1 MKRITIFVVANLIL
15 PLHAQ
20 SLSGSNKPPSKKIT
34 SNEVLNLIGGGTTSD
49 TNLIDLT
56 DNKKKPKPSK
66 EVEKLFNELINTE
79 AEKKKGI
86 VDAQALNKMLAQ
98 GQQDNLRL
106 FLVKN
111 NSECN
116 MVMEIEGRVKY
127 QLPIAAGGQNS
138 ILLPKGFY
146 QLKGNVCELSYEAQ
160 KDLNKNVLVSLKRV
174 ED

>member
-1 MKRITIFVVANLIL
+1 MKRITIFVVANLLL
-15 PLHAQ
+15 PLHGQ
-20 SLSGSNKPPSKKIT
+20 SLSGSKPPPKKINA
-34 SNEVLNLIGGGTTSD
+34 NEAMSLIGGGATPDTTS
-49 TNLIDLT
+49 IGLT

-79 AEKKKGI
+79 AEKNKGI
-86 VDAQALNKMLAQ
+86 MDAQALNKMLTQ
-98 GQQDNLRL
+98 GQKDNLSL
-106 FLVKN
+106 LLVKN

-116 MVMEIEGRVKY
+116 MVMRIEGKVNY

-138 ILLPKGFY
+138 VLLPKGLY
-146 QLKGNVCELSYEAQ
+146 LLRGNVCELNYEAE

>member
-20 SLSGSNKPPSKKIT
+20 SLSGSKPPPKKINT
-34 SNEVLNLIGGGTTSD
+34 NEAMSLIGGGATPDTTS
-49 TNLIDLT
+49 IGLT

-66 EVEKLFNELINTE
+66 EVEKLFNELVNSDV
-79 AEKKKGI
+79 EKKKGI

-98 GQQDNLRL
+98 GQQDNLSL
-106 FLVKN
+106 LLVKN

-116 MVMEIEGRVKY
+116 MVMEIEGKVKY